1 MSETKGLCPTCSS
14 AIFCETYGEYKCTEK
29 KRRIYG
35 VAQMTE
41 CKEYKKRPAGW
52 KEMPCRC
59 EDCLKNEKLSEEME
73 EEH

>member
-1 MSETKGLCPTCSS
+1 MLCNDCVSS
-14 AIFCETYGEYKCTEK
+14 RWCKTWGEVKCVAK

-35 VAQMTE
+35 YKTLTE

-59 EDCLKNEKLSEEME
+59 EDCQKIEEVE
-73 EEH
+73 

>member
-1 MSETKGLCPTCSS
+1 MSETKSLCPNCSNS
-14 AIFCETYGEYKCTEK
+14 IKCPTWAEVKCTAK

-35 VAQMTE
+35 WKEMTE

-59 EDCLKNEKLSEEME
+59 EDCLKNEKLSEEVE
-73 EEH
+73 EE